1 MDIARSKETHKVAAS
16 FTFGREDLIPLMFL
30 EMVKEIKI

>member
-1 MDIARSKETHKVAAS
+1 MDIAKSEETHKVAAS

-30 EMVKEIKI
+30 EIVKEIKV